1 MQTGIVV
8 PEMSDS
14 KIIKLEDTATPT
26 TEGELEGAEESLV
39 MRKLLVSMQ
48 ISEPAHGPFEEKE
61 SLIVQLW
68 ICCSKADCILLI
80 IAHNFLF
87 QHVMMKRR
95 RQPLFDPDPLLVQ

>member
-1 MQTGIVV
+1 VQTGIVV

-48 ISEPAHGPFEEKE
+48 ISEPLMDLLRRKNLLLYSSGFAVAK
-61 SLIVQLW
+61 LIVF
-68 ICCSKADCILLI
+68 CLL
-80 IAHNFLF
+80 
-87 QHVMMKRR
+87 
-95 RQPLFDPDPLLVQ
+95 LLTIFCFSM